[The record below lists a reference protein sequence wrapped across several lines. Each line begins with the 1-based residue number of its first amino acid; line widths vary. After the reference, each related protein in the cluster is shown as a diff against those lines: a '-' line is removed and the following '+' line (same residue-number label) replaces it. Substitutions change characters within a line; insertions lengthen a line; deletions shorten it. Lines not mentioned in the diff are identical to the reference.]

1 MVGKS
6 LVFDFF
12 SEIEGK
18 YKNKK
23 KKTTSIYLS
32 TVDHKFS
39 LCSLQKHLVTLSVYS
54 ALHSFQLN
62 TK

>member
-23 KKTTSIYLS
+23 KKPLPYI
-32 TVDHKFS
+32 
-39 LCSLQKHLVTLSVYS
+39 CLQ
-54 ALHSFQLN
+54 
-62 TK
+62 